1 MTARVLVVALNI
13 WILSGC
19 AGSGQPPESAA
30 DESTTSAVVSPGA
43 EPTAGDEDGAANNTS
58 EANADKLKPSSEAAS
73 AEPQFTDNMSV
84 DEATKAVPKGIERAN
99 IDQETLGKPLS
110 DVSVYEPCKPGSN
123 KVKIRVAIWMGKAVG
138 IDVSSTPKNPTLNTC
153 IRERIQGLTWAK
165 KVKSL
170 NTIEFQL

>member
-19 AGSGQPPESAA
+19 AGSAQPAESAA
-30 DESTTSAVVSPGA
+30 DESTTSSVVSPGA
-43 EPTAGDEDGAANNTS
+43 EPAAGDQDGAS
-58 EANADKLKPSSEAAS
+58 EANEDKPQPSSEAAS

-138 IDVSSTPKNPTLNTC
+138 IDVSSTPKNETLNTC
-153 IRERIQGLTWAK
+153 IRGRIQGLTWAK

>member
-13 WILSGC
+13 CILSGC
-19 AGSGQPPESAA
+19 AGSGQPADSAA

-43 EPTAGDEDGAANNTS
+43 EPAAGEQDGAANGAS
-58 EANADKLKPSSEAAS
+58 EATEDKPKASSEAAS

-110 DVSVYEPCKPGSN
+110 DVSVYEPCGTSSQPDVWPYVRPVTTG
-123 KVKIRVAIWMGKAVG
+123 VG
-138 IDVSSTPKNPTLNTC
+138 LPFT
-153 IRERIQGLTWAK
+153 
-165 KVKSL
+165 
-170 NTIEFQL
+170 